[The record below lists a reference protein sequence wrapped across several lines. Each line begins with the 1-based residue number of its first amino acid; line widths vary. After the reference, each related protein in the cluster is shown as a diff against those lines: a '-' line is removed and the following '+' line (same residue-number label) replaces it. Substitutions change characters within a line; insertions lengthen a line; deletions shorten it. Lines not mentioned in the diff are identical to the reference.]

1 MLIPVIKFEIH
12 NFAEQIFGEYMVSDT
27 LENQEMIFS
36 HRYTR
41 NITFDRVFSFQF
53 EKEMAIPAE
62 MISMDTWVRMWEK
75 YPLTMLSEMNELQV
89 QEHTIAA

>member
-12 NFAEQIFGEYMVSDT
+12 NYKDQIFGEFMVQDSV
-27 LENQEMIFS
+27 ENQEMIFS

-41 NITFDRVFSFQF
+41 NITFEKVFSFQF

-62 MISMDTWVRMWEK
+62 MISMDTWVRMLNANPEE
-75 YPLTMLSEMNELQV
+75 MLA
-89 QEHTIAA
+89 IAA